1 MKGVQSVVDDNGKKK
16 ADLID
21 LNNNKALREDLYDA
35 VLAEE
40 RADEPRESL
49 AEVRKGPTTCG
60 ASGHTSDEILIIA
73 LTDEFQPS

>member
-21 LNNNKALREDLYDA
+21 LNNNKGLREDLYNA

-49 AEVRKGPTTCG
+49 AEVRKNVLG
-60 ASGHTSDEILIIA
+60 
-73 LTDEFQPS
+73 